1 MAFNWPEPEMTVSD
15 RVGIGTDTP
24 SQALEVIGDISAQ
37 NLTLGGN
44 LSVTGD
50 LEVQGNVIARDTEH
64 IEGNVSL
71 GNEDSDLITISGVI
85 NSGHSSGALQ
95 VNSGLQTTGS
105 VTVDDS
111 LNVSNAIATNRLTVT
126 DTITDSLAI
135 ENNLTLNGTLN
146 INNRGSGTVLVGLNS
161 ERSWQLRQFG
171 TNSSTALE
179 LASVG
184 GGGNKNFLINT
195 DGRVGIGTTSPLA
208 KLDVTG
214 GALSI
219 NNPGA
224 GNVLAFFNTERS
236 WQLRQFGTGAGTAL
250 ELASVGGGGNKDL
263 IITTDGQVGI
273 GTTDPR
279 HKLDVRGDIGNNNTR
294 HHSDLKWKK
303 NIKTVPNALDK
314 VLQLRGVNFEWQREA
329 YPEMNFN
336 AGKQLGV
343 IAQEVKQ
350 IVPEI
355 VAQNEQG
362 YTVDYSRLTAL
373 LIEAVK
379 ELKAENN
386 SLKELLNSQSRESQL
401 DLQLSHS

>member
-1 MAFNWPEPEMTVSD
+1 MSSWPDPELTVTE
-15 RVGIGTDTP
+15 RIGIGTETP

-50 LEVQGNVIARDTEH
+50 LEVQGNVLARDTEH

-71 GNEDSDLITISGVI
+71 GNEDSDLITISGVV

-126 DTITDSLAI
+126 GTVTDSLAI

-146 INNRGSGTVLVGLNS
+146 INNRGSGNVLVGLNS

-171 TNSSTALE
+171 T
-179 LASVG
+179 
-184 GGGNKNFLINT
+184 
-195 DGRVGIGTTSPLA
+195 D
-208 KLDVTG
+208 
-214 GALSI
+214 
-219 NNPGA
+219 
-224 GNVLAFFNTERS
+224 
-236 WQLRQFGTGAGTAL
+236 AGTAL

-263 IITTDGQVGI
+263 IINTDGQVGIGTTSPLAKLDVTGGALNISNPGSGNVLAFLSTERSWQLRQFGTGAATALELASVGGGGNKDLIISTDGQVGI

-303 NIKTVPNALDK
+303 NVETVPNALDK
-314 VLQLRGVNFEWQREA
+314 VLQLRGVNFEWKQEEYA
-329 YPEMNFN
+329 EMNFN
-336 AGKQLGV
+336 SGKQLGV
-343 IAQEVKQ
+343 IAQEVRP

-355 VAQNEQG
+355 VAQNEEG

-386 SLKELLNSQSRESQL
+386 SLNERLNTHILESKPN
-401 DLQLSHS
+401 LQLLHS